1 MIEKNKMVIRFK
13 SLSENVSFA
22 RVVVGSFATQLDPD
36 MQQLTDIKTAVS
48 EAVTNSIIHG
58 YDDENG
64 DVEITCTLF
73 SDEIQIKIVDFGKG
87 IEDLDMAR
95 KPFYSSCEGDERSGM
110 GFTLM
115 EMFSDKLK
123 VKSKKGVGT
132 TVEIKKSIRKPVM
145 ANVDE

>member
-1 MIEKNKMVIRFK
+1 M
-13 SLSENVSFA
+13 
-22 RVVVGSFATQLDPD
+22 
-36 MQQLTDIKTAVS
+36 
-48 EAVTNSIIHG
+48 TNSIIHG
-58 YDDENG
+58 YNDEKG
-64 DVEITCTLF
+64 DVEISCILF
-73 SDEIQIKIVDFGKG
+73 SDEIEIKIIDFGKG

-145 ANVDE
+145 ANGNE

>member
-13 SLSENVSFA
+13 SISENVSFA

-115 EMFSDKLK
+115 EMFSDKLN
-123 VKSKKGVGT
+123 VESKKGDGT
-132 TVEIKKSIRKPVM
+132 TVEINKSIRKPV
-145 ANVDE
+145 VG

>member
-13 SLSENVSFA
+13 SISENVSFA

-64 DVEITCTLF
+64 DAEITCTLF

-115 EMFSDKLK
+115 EMFSDKLN
-123 VKSKKGVGT
+123 VESKKGDGT
-132 TVEIKKSIRKPVM
+132 TVEINKSIRKPV
-145 ANVDE
+145 VG